1 MTAWGWMR
9 NGGHRGQPWRA
20 CRGTAGGSA
29 GRSSVGGDDVGY
41 SEIGMDSADTGYRAA
56 DGQRRRLTC
65 CQTVGGA
72 AGGAEVAAACGGGDD
87 AVGGANMHLLE
98 MTGCRSPWRGA
109 CDPGCRLHLHLGWM
123 LCGPCRN
130 HVGME
135 KQDPGA
141 GGDATRRG
149 CGRGDSG
156 SGGWRWHEE

>member
-1 MTAWGWMR
+1 M
-9 NGGHRGQPWRA
+9 
-20 CRGTAGGSA
+20 
-29 GRSSVGGDDVGY
+29 
-41 SEIGMDSADTGYRAA
+41 
-56 DGQRRRLTC
+56 
-65 CQTVGGA
+65 
-72 AGGAEVAAACGGGDD
+72 AAACGGGDD

-98 MTGCRSPWRGA
+98 MTRCRSPWRGA